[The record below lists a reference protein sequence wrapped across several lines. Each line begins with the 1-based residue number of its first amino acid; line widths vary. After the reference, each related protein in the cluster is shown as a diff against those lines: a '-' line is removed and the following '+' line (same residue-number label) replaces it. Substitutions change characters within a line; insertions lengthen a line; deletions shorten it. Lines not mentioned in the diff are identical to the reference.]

1 MSNQSTNN
9 QYETKQNISNVSIG
23 DSNVVTFNQTQIL
36 QVSVAEIKTREF
48 RATSPYKG
56 LKKFEPEDKDIFF
69 GRDQFL
75 TGIVN
80 QLQQTNL
87 ILLLGASGSGKSS
100 VVRAGLIPWLSQK
113 WGTKLVKL
121 TFTPDIDPFESFYA
135 SLLSK
140 YKQSAVQMAREAET
154 DTLTEVV
161 NRLKQPDDYWFI
173 LIDQFEELFTT
184 TQPEKRNKFISSLVQ
199 LSKINVSNVKIVA
212 TMRADFLDRFS
223 PYPALVKATDNHR
236 PIIAE
241 MQQDELRLAIEQPAA
256 HHGVVFETGLV
267 EEIIK
272 DVQGQAGYL
281 PLLQYTLNLLWETE
295 VKTGSINDR
304 TLNLNTY
311 RMLGGVRGA
320 LQEHIDK
327 IYGAFS
333 QPEQLATQKIFL
345 KLVDIGGDSESSSD
359 WKPVRRRANR
369 FEFSEELE
377 QSVLRKLID
386 ENLLVSNAPQETLH
400 DRLTTAPVST
410 VEIAHEI
417 LLTSWTTLN
426 TWIEENRQA
435 IALFNRLNDDV
446 AHWQTLKNDDELWSG
461 SKLAKV
467 VELRQNPALNPAL
480 GKFSEKTAEFIDA
493 SVKRRDRQRRRN
505 MIGLLSFS
513 TVVSLFAIF
522 AGIQYFRAEIGQ
534 INALA
539 LASKGLSAPDK
550 AEFDALLSGLDAAKR
565 YQSLSLILSNTNPQL
580 QTEIKDNLSEAVYW
594 SRERN
599 RLQGHQSIVQSVSFS
614 PDGQMIATASYDNTI
629 KLWQADGK
637 LIKTLEGHTQ
647 PVRSVSFSPKGDML
661 ASASH
666 DGTVKLWD
674 RNGNLLRTINAH
686 KSWLLS
692 VKFSPDGKTIAAGS
706 NDYTAKLWRIEG
718 TEIKTLKGHSSWVMQ
733 VLFHP
738 KTHQIVTTS
747 GDKTIKLWQQ
757 DGKPPQ
763 TLNKHTD
770 TVMSA
775 AFSPDGKM
783 LATASLDKTVK
794 LWSSDGKL
802 IKSLP
807 HPEQLYS
814 VSFSKD
820 GQIASGSVDGN
831 VRLWTQDGKL
841 LDTWAA
847 HDGAIP
853 SLTFSPDGQTLATT
867 GNDNI
872 TKLWQ
877 VHRRWLTVLNGHQD
891 AAITVNFHPDGKQVV
906 SAGIGN
912 FLYFWSLKGNLL
924 STANTNQRSVYGIS
938 FSRDGEKIAS
948 AGDDNTI
955 RLWDANGKALRILRG
970 HKDSV
975 NNVSFSRDGEKI
987 ASASDDQ
994 TAKLWRLDGKE
1005 LKTFKGHK
1013 GRVLGVSF
1021 SPDGKIVATSGDDQ
1035 TVKLW
1040 GVDAK
1045 ELRTLQEHTDR
1056 VWNVKFSPDGK
1067 TIASA
1072 SADGTIKLWS
1082 LKGKLIK
1089 TLYGHTAAVLDVSFS
1104 PDGKVIASASS
1115 DKTIKLWQLDG
1126 TLITTLRG
1134 HQSEVNAVNFSPDG
1148 QFLASAGKDK
1158 LVLLWNVSDLSLQR
1172 LLKQGCQQIHDYLK
1186 THPEVSQNFC
1196 N

>member
-1 MSNQSTNN
+1 MSL
-9 QYETKQNISNVSIG
+9 K
-23 DSNVVTFNQTQIL
+23 
-36 QVSVAEIKTREF
+36 IKTF
-48 RATSPYKG
+48 
-56 LKKFEPEDKDIFF
+56 FF

-80 QLQQTNL
+80 KLEQTNL

-113 WGTKLVKL
+113 WGTKLVNL
-121 TFTPDIDPFESFYA
+121 TFTPDIDPFEAFYA

-140 YKQSAVQMAREAET
+140 YKQSVAQIAREAQT

-184 TQPEKRNKFISSLVQ
+184 TQPEKRNKFISSLLQ
-199 LSKINVSNVKIVA
+199 LSKINVSNVKIMA

-256 HHGVVFETGLV
+256 HHGVVLETGLV

-400 DRLTTAPVST
+400 DRLPPAPVST

-446 AHWQTLKNDDELWSG
+446 ARWQTLKNDDELWSG

-480 GKFSEKTAEFIDA
+480 GKFSKKTAEFIDA
-493 SVKRRDRQRRRN
+493 SVKRRDRQRRRS
-505 MIGLLSFS
+505 MIALSAFS

-522 AGIQYFRAEIGQ
+522 AGIQYYRAETGQ
-534 INALA
+534 I
-539 LASKGLSAPDK
+539 SAINQTAEARLTANK
-550 AEFDALLSGLDAAKR
+550 AKFDALLSGLDAAKR
-565 YQSLSLILSNTNPQL
+565 YQSLILSNTNPQL
-580 QTEIKDNLSEAVYW
+580 QTEIKAQLGEAIYW
-594 SRERN
+594 TRERN
-599 RLQGHQSIVQSVSFS
+599 RLQGHQSNVQSVSYS
-614 PDGQMIATASYDNTI
+614 PDGQIIATASYDNTI

-661 ASASH
+661 ASAKR
-666 DGTVKLWD
+666 DGTVELWD
-674 RNGNLLRTINAH
+674 RNGNLLNTINAH
-686 KSWLLS
+686 KSLVLS
-692 VKFSPDGKTIAAGS
+692 VNFSPDGKTIATGS
-706 NDYTAKLWRIEG
+706 KDKTAKLWRIDG
-718 TEIKTLKGHSSWVMQ
+718 TEINTFKGHRSWVMQ
-733 VLFHP
+733 VIFNP
-738 KTHQIVTTS
+738 KTYQIVTTS

-763 TLNKHTD
+763 TLTKHTD

-802 IKSLP
+802 LKTFP

-847 HDGAIP
+847 HDGRIH

-867 GNDNI
+867 GSDNI

-877 VHRRWLTVLNGHQD
+877 VHRQWLTVLNGHQN
-891 AAITVNFHPDGKQVV
+891 AATIVNFRPDGKQVV
-906 SAGIGN
+906 SAGIGDL
-912 FLYFWSLKGNLL
+912 LYFWSPKGNLL
-924 STANTNQRSVYGIS
+924 FTRKTNQRSVYGVS
-938 FSRDGEKIAS
+938 FSPDGQTIAS

-955 RLWDANGKALRILRG
+955 RIWDAKGKELRILRG

-975 NNVSFSRDGEKI
+975 NNVSFSPDGQKI
-987 ASASDDQ
+987 ASASYDK
-994 TAKLWRLDGKE
+994 TAKLWSREGQQ
-1005 LKTFKGHK
+1005 LKTFTGHK

-1021 SPDGKIVATSGDDQ
+1021 SPDGQKIATSSDDQ

-1040 GVDAK
+1040 GIDGK
-1045 ELRTLQEHTDR
+1045 ELRTLKGHTDR

-1082 LKGKLIK
+1082 LEGELIK
-1089 TLYGHTAAVLDVSFS
+1089 TLHGHTAAVLDVSFS
-1104 PDGKVIASASS
+1104 PDGKAMIASASS
-1115 DKTIKLWQLDG
+1115 DKTIKLWRADG
-1126 TLITTLRG
+1126 TLITTLMG
-1134 HQSEVNAVNFSPDG
+1134 HQSEVNAVNFSPNG
-1148 QFLASAGKDK
+1148 KFLASAGKDK
-1158 LVLLWNVSDLSLQR
+1158 LVLLWNVSDLSLQG

-1186 THPEVSQNFC
+1186 THPEVSHNFC